1 MGRAGDG
8 TVCALRLSKEA
19 VQHVQTVVATHMR
32 PLLLSREDTV
42 SRRAIF
48 RFFRAAG
55 SAGLDVGLL
64 SLADHLATYGGAGD
78 EGSWEHMLDVVAGLY
93 RHYFESYE
101 ETIAPRPLVDG
112 NELMTVL
119 GIEPGPEV
127 GRLLDLLEEAQAAGE
142 IATAEEALALAR
154 RAHHK

>member
-1 MGRAGDG
+1 
-8 TVCALRLSKEA
+8 
-19 VQHVQTVVATHMR
+19 
-32 PLLLSREDTV
+32 
-42 SRRAIF
+42 
-48 RFFRAAG
+48 
-55 SAGLDVGLL
+55 
-64 SLADHLATYGGAGD
+64 
-78 EGSWEHMLDVVAGLY
+78 MLDVAAGLY